1 MWVKREEYIQLRANV
16 AAQSQ
21 TIELL
26 RVMLN
31 EARERIAYLEGDK
44 LGIPPVR
51 VPVIERVDPA
61 ATKPARIHATPKV
74 AGRVPEAP
82 TMQDVL
88 SGNLSFED
96 MGDDEARRQ
105 GVDWDPATGTVA
117 YR

>member
-51 VPVIERVDPA
+51 VPVIERVDPS
-61 ATKPARIHATPKV
+61 KIHATPKV

-105 GVDWDPATGTVA
+105 GVDWDPSTGTVA